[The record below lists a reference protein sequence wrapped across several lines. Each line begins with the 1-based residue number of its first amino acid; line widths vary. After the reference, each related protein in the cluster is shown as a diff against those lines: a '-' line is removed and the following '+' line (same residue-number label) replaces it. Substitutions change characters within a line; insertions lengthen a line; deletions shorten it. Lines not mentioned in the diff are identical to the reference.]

1 MGIPKIGSGWRSPRL
16 EIHVSPLRG
25 GKSSVNGQMF
35 DRLGP
40 LWSVSDW
47 DEKIESRFEDDGW
60 AVGEVDVNEIGS
72 LWRASSG
79 VLHEMRFSDR
89 RV

>member
-1 MGIPKIGSGWRSPRL
+1 
-16 EIHVSPLRG
+16 
-25 GKSSVNGQMF
+25 
-35 DRLGP
+35 
-40 LWSVSDW
+40 VSDW
-47 DEKIESRFEDDGW
+47 NEKIESRFEDDGW